1 MPSRTLSINKCFVKL
16 LILISLIIGQCL
28 KIPRQFESNDYY
40 KVLGLNKN
48 FAPAKEIK
56 KAYHKL
62 ALQYH
67 PDKVKNQN
75 DAKEKQLAEAVFV
88 KISEA
93 YDVLG
98 DDKLKSIYDR
108 YGKNGLDSYKRGV
121 DPEAAGF
128 GRRSRQRSNGGG
140 SASNGRSSYHRSKP
154 NGAGGSSFKFKF
166 NDDFDPFETPGG
178 RRQNHKTSDFSHF
191 HFSSG
196 GKTWTMNDFQSSSNS
211 PFALLLLVLA
221 FLFMIITSLFII
233 GLVLAITFFPITL
246 YLIWR
251 CVRKQKNY

>member
-1 MPSRTLSINKCFVKL
+1 MPSRTSSINSCFVKL
-16 LILISLIIGQCL
+16 IIIISLISVQCL

-75 DAKEKQLAEAVFV
+75 DDKAKQLAEAVFV

-108 YGKNGLDSYKRGV
+108 YGKNGLDAYNRGV

-128 GRRSRQRSNGGG
+128 GRRSRRKSSGGGGG
-140 SASNGRSSYHRSKP
+140 STGRSSHQRNKP

-166 NDDFDPFETPGG
+166 NDDFDPFETPKSH
-178 RRQNHKTSDFSHF
+178 RQNGKTNDFSHF

-211 PFALLLLVLA
+211 PLGWLFLVLA
-221 FLFMIITSLFII
+221 FLFITVTSLFII
-233 GLVLAITFFPITL
+233 GLALAITFFPITL

-251 CVRKQKNY
+251 CVRKQRNY